1 MPRTIEELEA
11 AIQDTESEANSM
23 LFLNQNV
30 LQEYQNRQR
39 EVSNYAWLIHAGQL
53 AMIGIIGSIP
63 LKDPKVRYIPLPPH
77 VTDLQWYISRDASW
91 HYNGSLGRPKKLI
104 K

>member
-1 MPRTIEELEA
+1 MVSSPFLSQMPSTVEELEG

-39 EVSNYAWLIHAGQL
+39 EVQQLHQL
-53 AMIGIIGSIP
+53 ALLASHSWLLSI
-63 LKDPKVRYIPLPPH
+63 YM
-77 VTDLQWYISRDASW
+77 SRLE
-91 HYNGSLGRPKKLI
+91 Y
-104 K
+104 